1 MGYFPTFREFKKQ
14 KDKALFFDFDEIK
27 AKKVKQD
34 FKKKGVESYPQNH
47 FIYLFK
53 NVKGDSTYSQKQVV
67 VKNISN
73 LNKQGFKNALNYCI
87 KHSEK
92 FTCYDSENNELTTP
106 EVLKKWSKDF
116 GTKEN
121 SKDVWHLV
129 FSIKEQDT
137 FVSRS
142 YLIQSVCKTMKK
154 NFPFNDFVFVPH
166 FHQNNP
172 HIHILLNKRNQ
183 ITDKKIHFDNREEIR
198 SFFNN
203 IRNDFAMA
211 LNQRGYNYKNT
222 MRLENDLEQNL
233 KDLEQNNLNSKV
245 ALLKTL
251 ESQRTSLEKKI
262 DNLEN
267 KRLKIKKII
276 WDLRTEK
283 NNLIK
288 EALKN
293 QMENNKIYFTQF
305 KEVKAL
311 NENFRFYCENYK
323 DIDDEIS
330 KLKRDRTLTDNFLE
344 LNKTFSNDW
353 ASIVEKEKYLEFLK
367 SNFKRKNLVRKQ
379 QTLINLFEKEVALQ
393 KQSLN
398 DSILD
403 YIKTNLKHSKV
414 FGEKTNAFK
423 LIEMQ
428 RILIKCSLMAIKG
441 QVHISHLDKIN
452 KNINCIH
459 QTLEKKYL
467 FLENYLKNKK
477 EISLFNFKE
486 FSALSNHL
494 EKNNAEFLKELENK
508 IANKS
513 RQKPK
518 ENIKV
523 ASSGK
528 SKENPQKDNAQIKE
542 NLNNCKTLI
551 NFFGCVKTL

>member
-73 LNKQGFKNALNYCI
+73 LNKNGFKNALNYCI

-106 EVLKKWSKDF
+106 EVLKKWGKDF
-116 GTKEN
+116 GTREN

-142 YLIQSVCKTMKK
+142 YLIQSVCETMKK
-154 NFPFNDFVFVPH
+154 NFPFNDFVFIPH

-233 KDLEQNNLNSKV
+233 KDLEQINLNSKV

-311 NENFRFYCENYK
+311 NEKFRFYCENYK

-398 DSILD
+398 DSTLD

-428 RILIKCSLMAIKG
+428 NILAKCSLMAIKG
-441 QVHISHLDKIN
+441 QVHISYLDKIN

-486 FSALSNHL
+486 FSALSKHL
-494 EKNNAEFLKELENK
+494 EKNNAEFLKELESK

-528 SKENPQKDNAQIKE
+528 GKEIPQKDNAQIKE
-542 NLNNCKTLI
+542 NATRDLI
-551 NFFGCVKTL
+551 L